1 MSRTRGADAMQ
12 RAAKAW
18 GEAALESRGALRTRG
33 VRGNLR
39 VHDDYAAGRRGVG
52 VAKGFGAMAV
62 EMRDAGVD
70 PVEITARLQHVVGQM
85 VAAVCAIRD
94 EHHGPRAA

>member
-1 MSRTRGADAMQ
+1 MRSTRGAGAME
-12 RAAKAW
+12 RAVKAW
-18 GEAALESRGALRTRG
+18 GEAALASRGALRTRG

-70 PVEITARLQHVVGQM
+70 QHEITARLQAAVAQM
-85 VAAVCAIRD
+85 VAAVCAIR
-94 EHHGPRAA
+94 EEHGPRAA